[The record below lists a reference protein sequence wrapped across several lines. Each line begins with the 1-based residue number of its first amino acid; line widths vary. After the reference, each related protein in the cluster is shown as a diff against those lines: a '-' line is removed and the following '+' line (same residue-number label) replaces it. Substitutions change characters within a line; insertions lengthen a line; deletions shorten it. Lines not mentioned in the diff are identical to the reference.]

1 MKRAAQLFDALD
13 ATGSTNAK
21 VDALAAYFRE
31 ATDTDKLWTIALL
44 SGRRPKRPVTST
56 QLRQWA
62 AEISDIPDW
71 LFEASYHVVGDFAE
85 TVTHIAKLERPI
97 TKSLSEWVHYVEDL
111 KHQDE
116 AEKARR
122 VKAAWAGLEGME
134 LFVFNKIIT
143 GGFRIGVSQKIMVK
157 GLSKATGPEEDAIAH
172 RLMGDWSPHTTS
184 FQDLLFSESAS
195 DQASRPY
202 PFYLAY
208 GIEGAEGRAA
218 GAGLEELLPLGDPQA
233 WQAEHK
239 WDGIRGQLIVRSGEH
254 FVWSRGEELV
264 TDKYPEFQA
273 LRAALPHGTVLDGE
287 ILAWKDGAPL
297 PFSDMQKRIGR
308 KTVGKKILSDV
319 PVVFMAYDIMEF
331 EGKDIRQ
338 QPMEERRRILEQVLA
353 AAALPSLL
361 LSPTL
366 AFSTWE
372 EIVDHREHARSTS
385 IEGLMLKRRSSTYE
399 VGRKRGDWWKWKVD
413 PLSIDAVLTFS
424 MQGHGRRADLYTD
437 HTFGL
442 WQDGQLVT
450 FAKAYSGLTD
460 VEMKEVDAFVKKNT
474 LERFGPVRQVEPRL
488 VFEIAFEGISAS
500 SRHKSGV
507 AVRFPRIVRW
517 RRDKRPEDADT
528 LEALK
533 RLASATHLP
542 IEADNNEL
550 DTPSE
555 TATT

>member
-1 MKRAAQLFDALD
+1 
-13 ATGSTNAK
+13 
-21 VDALAAYFRE
+21 
-31 ATDTDKLWTIALL
+31 
-44 SGRRPKRPVTST
+44 
-56 QLRQWA
+56 
-62 AEISDIPDW
+62 
-71 LFEASYHVVGDFAE
+71 
-85 TVTHIAKLERPI
+85 
-97 TKSLSEWVHYVEDL
+97 
-111 KHQDE
+111 
-116 AEKARR
+116 
-122 VKAAWAGLEGME
+122 ME

-157 GLSKATGPEEDAIAH
+157 GLSKATGLEEDAIAH
-172 RLMGDWSPHTTS
+172 RLMGDWSPHSTS
-184 FQDLLFSESAS
+184 FHDLLVAENTA

-218 GAGLEELLPLGDPQA
+218 GAGLEELLPLGDPQE

-239 WDGIRGQLIVRSGEH
+239 WDGIRGQLIVRDGGH
-254 FVWSRGEELV
+254 YVWSRGEELV
-264 TDKYPEFQA
+264 TDKYPEFHA
-273 LRAALPHGTVLDGE
+273 FREALPQGTVLDGE
-287 ILAWKDGAPL
+287 ILAWKEGVAL
-297 PFSDMQKRIGR
+297 PFAEMQKRIGR

-331 EGKDIRQ
+331 EGRDIRKE
-338 QPMEERRRILEQVLA
+338 PMEERRRILERVYATA
-353 AAALPSLL
+353 AHPSLL

-366 AFSTWE
+366 PFSTWE
-372 EIVDHREHARSTS
+372 EIVEHREHARTAS
-385 IEGLMLKRRSSTYE
+385 IEGLMLKRRTSTYE
-399 VGRKRGDWWKWKVD
+399 VGRRRGDWWKWKVD

-460 VEMKEVDAFVKKNT
+460 AEMKEVDAFVKKNT
-474 LERFGPVRQVEPRL
+474 LDRFGPVRQVEPKL

-517 RRDKRPEDADT
+517 RRDKTAEDANSLDD
-528 LEALK
+528 LKALVG
-533 RLASATHLP
+533 
-542 IEADNNEL
+542 
-550 DTPSE
+550 
-555 TATT
+555 

>member
-1 MKRAAQLFDALD
+1 MKRAARFFEELD
-13 ATGSTNAK
+13 STTSTTAK
-21 VDALAAYFRE
+21 VEALATYFAE
-31 ATDTDKLWTIALL
+31 AEDADKLWVIALL
-44 SGRRPKRPVTST
+44 SGRRPKRPVTSR

-62 AEISDIPDW
+62 AEVSGIPDW

-97 TKSLSEWVHYVEDL
+97 TKSLSEWVQYVEDL

-116 AEKARR
+116 AEKALR

-157 GLSKATGPEEDAIAH
+157 GLSKATGIEEDAIAH
-172 RLMGDWSPHTTS
+172 RLMGDWTPHNTT
-184 FQDLLFSESAS
+184 FHDLLFAENQA
-195 DQASRPY
+195 DQSSRPY

-208 GIEGAEGRAA
+208 GIEGDDGRAT
-218 GAGLEELLPLGDPQA
+218 GAGLEQLQELGDPAA

-239 WDGIRGQLIVRSGEH
+239 WDGIRGQLIVRGGEH

-273 LRAALPHGTVLDGE
+273 LREVLPDGTVLDGE
-287 ILAWKDGAPL
+287 ILAWKDGAAM
-297 PFSDMQKRIGR
+297 PFAEMQKRIGR
-308 KTVGKKILSDV
+308 KTVGKKILSEV
-319 PVVFMAYDIMEF
+319 PVVFMAYDIMEH

-338 QPMEERRRILEQVLA
+338 VPLHERRRVLEQIHHNA
-353 AAALPSLL
+353 AHGSLL
-361 LSPTL
+361 LSALLP
-366 AFSTWE
+366 FSTWE
-372 EIVDHREHARSTS
+372 EIVAHREHARSNS
-385 IEGLMLKRRSSTYE
+385 MEGLMLKRLSSTYE
-399 VGRKRGDWWKWKVD
+399 VGRRRGDWWKWKVD

-442 WQDGQLVT
+442 WKDGQLVT

-460 VEMKEVDAFVKKNT
+460 AEMKEVDAFIKKNT
-474 LERFGPVRQVEPRL
+474 LERFGPVRQVKAEL

-500 SRHKSGV
+500 TRHKSGV

-517 RRDKRPEDADT
+517 RKDKKAD
-528 LEALK
+528 EANALDDLK
-533 RLASATHLP
+533 ALVDGYLR
-542 IEADNNEL
+542 
-550 DTPSE
+550 
-555 TATT
+555 